1 MNSYT
6 MNEAETHMAGATGAR
21 VVTITEK
28 EVTDCG
34 NCGEMNIT
42 DNDLCPDCRKVFRWQ
57 VKEWLA
63 ESLYDMTGMV
73 KIGTLTYEPA
83 MVLQMVDPIAYREA
97 FEDFC
102 DMLAKDGY
110 IVENY
115 NDN

>member
-6 MNEAETHMAGATGAR
+6 MNEAEMTMARATGAR

-28 EVTDCG
+28 EVTDCD

-42 DNDLCPDCRKVFRWQ
+42 DSRLCPDCRMVFRWQ

-63 ESLYDMTGMV
+63 ESLFDMTGMV

-83 MVLQMVDPIAYREA
+83 MVLKMVDPIAYGEA
-97 FEDFC
+97 YNDFC
-102 DMLAKDGY
+102 DILVKDGY
-110 IVENY
+110 IVEGY